1 MSLLIDKFG
10 RPIMLFDTSSTN
22 QRVKGAEAYRSNI
35 LAARGIA
42 TTLKS
47 SMLQKEW
54 IKC

>member
-10 RPIMLFDTSSTN
+10 RPIMLFDTSSTK
-22 QRVKGAEAYRSNI
+22 QRVKSAEGTISNI

-42 TTLKS
+42 ITLKS
-47 SMLQKEW
+47 SMISKEW